1 MEESVSVENVPMK
14 EENIEEINKFVV
26 FIFNLFEICAQA
38 FVFVIFIFHFLF
50 RTVSVDGSSMN
61 NTLFDKDK
69 LFIFSSFFLKPKQ
82 KDIVVLNT
90 FDSLDALIVKRV
102 IATEGQ
108 TVDIRRNGDH
118 YDVYVDGVRLE
129 EDYIKE
135 PISPFHIGDLTYPLV
150 VPKGHIFVLGDNR
163 NDSRDSREF
172 ACFNLERVKGIALAR
187 ITPVRSFTIFK

>member
-1 MEESVSVENVPMK
+1 MEESFDIENILMK

-26 FIFNLFEICAQA
+26 FIFNIFEVCAQA

-69 LFIFSSFFLKPKQ
+69 LFIFSSFFLEPKQ

-108 TVDIRRNGDH
+108 TVDIRKNGP
-118 YDVYVDGVRLE
+118 YYYVYVDGVRLE
-129 EDYIKE
+129 ENYIKE
-135 PISPFHIGDLTYPLV
+135 PILPFNVGDLTYPIV
-150 VPKGHIFVLGDNR
+150 VPKGYVFVLGDNR
-163 NDSRDSREF
+163 NNSKDSRELG
-172 ACFNLERVKGIALAR
+172 CINIERVKGKVLAR
-187 ITPVRSFTIFK
+187 ITPIRSFTIF